1 METVRIPYT
10 LVIDFDTTINAGG
23 VGSAKS
29 DIDADGDFII
39 EREAVTLYLPSANT
53 SIAGTPAANEASV
66 TTANNTFMTLAHFR
80 VERRITDGQWQNAP
94 VRVSNIIRPNGDGFD
109 LTQRRIAAGQTVT
122 VKLYNDSAENVRGQW
137 ALHGFKIIRK

>member
-1 METVRIPYT
+1 MPEMRIPYT
-10 LVIDFDTTINAGG
+10 LVIDFDTTIAAA
-23 VGSAKS
+23 GSASSKS
-29 DIDADGDFII
+29 DVDADGDFII
-39 EREAVTLYLPSANT
+39 EREAVTLFIPTANT
-53 SIAGTPAANEASV
+53 SIAGTPAANESSP

-122 VKLYNDSAENVRGQW
+122 VKLYNDSAETVRGQW